1 MLVLLLLVQ
10 DSLHHLLVVEAL
22 GLALTYEGDG
32 RGVDHW
38 GCLAGVVVDEVG
50 VGGSGTIHATLL
62 RR

>member
-1 MLVLLLLVQ
+1 MLLLVQ

-22 GLALTYEGDG
+22 GLALTYEGNG
-32 RGVDHW
+32 GGVDHW

-50 VGGSGTIHATLL
+50 VGGCGAVHTTLL